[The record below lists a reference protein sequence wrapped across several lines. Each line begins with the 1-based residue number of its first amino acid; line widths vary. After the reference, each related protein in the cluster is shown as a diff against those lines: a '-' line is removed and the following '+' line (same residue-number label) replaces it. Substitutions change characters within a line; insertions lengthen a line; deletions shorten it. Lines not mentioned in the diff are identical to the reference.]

1 MKYIALLLASISACS
16 VSAESTGKDTFVS
29 AVIGAASSVGLILV
43 VGIYRLGKILVLKL
57 KPTTSLRTQRV
68 SGVMLVFAFF
78 LLASAFGK

>member
-1 MKYIALLLASISACS
+1 MKYIALLLASISACP
-16 VSAESTGKDTFVS
+16 VFAESTGRDAFVS
-29 AVIGAASSVGLILV
+29 GVIGAASIVGLILI

-57 KPTTSLRTQRV
+57 KPTTSLRAQRV